1 MNPTTLK
8 LALRGAKQGRT
19 MLNNRKEFKRRQEFD
34 ALQQLRDNLATE
46 GEREGIIAGSPA
58 HVKAV
63 AELMLKEEGA
73 AAALEQARAAAAARK
88 HHRVHHS
95 DELTAAD
102 VADMSSTGS
111 RNTADSADKGEKARD
126 KAADKADKARAKA
139 EKKAEAAKKKAAKAQ
154 AKAAKKLSLIHIS
167 EPTRPY

>member
-34 ALQQLRDNLATE
+34 ALQQLRENLASE

-63 AELMLKEEGA
+63 AELMRKEEGA
-73 AAALEQARAAAAARK
+73 AAALEQARGGRRCSKAPPRAQFAGC
-88 HHRVHHS
+88 HRR
-95 DELTAAD
+95 
-102 VADMSSTGS
+102 GC
-111 RNTADSADKGEKARD
+111 G
-126 KAADKADKARAKA
+126 
-139 EKKAEAAKKKAAKAQ
+139 
-154 AKAAKKLSLIHIS
+154 
-167 EPTRPY
+167 